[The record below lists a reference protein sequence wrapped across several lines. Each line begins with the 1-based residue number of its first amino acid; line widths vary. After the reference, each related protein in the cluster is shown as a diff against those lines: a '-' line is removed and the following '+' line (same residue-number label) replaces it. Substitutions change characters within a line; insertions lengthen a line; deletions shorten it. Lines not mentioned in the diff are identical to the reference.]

1 MKQIILTISLI
12 VFCFTGIFAQ
22 GRNTR
27 VFTIFTSAGCGCTGS
42 GGAPLNFTTHE
53 EVLAALKKACSGI
66 DFIEF
71 KGTITKAFNEVQN
84 NKNNYDGVLIIGRV
98 DNDYRLAFTGL
109 PTIVVYNLWEFQSG
123 HHYHIFTTG
132 KVKEDGKNILAGGNN
147 YTDVKILTA
156 QLDRRNLCSPEVRES
171 MFNDLVSKIRLIKA
185 LKELRETKILMVK
198 SDKNEIISSVNYKF
212 GDYDQEYPADHN
224 ERYLRNFK
232 ELLGVEIIVTEADEF
247 YEAYKNTDVRKAEET
262 ADLWIK
268 GARKVEASRPEIVK
282 SARGYLAL
290 DALREKYNCNAVST
304 HVRSVTESGE
314 LKDRFNPGLGM
325 ELGFKT
331 RGIMAVCQNYPDLLL
346 SQVLAYLLTGR
357 PSMLG
362 DQMYDIDN
370 SVEIVLHCGIPINP
384 WGDDRRLPY
393 TIRTHAE
400 SPLRDRPDQPGSST
414 GLTAEWP
421 VGESVTFWEIHSLIG
436 QIRLHTGVTVNG
448 RAIYPGGEDIDNVM
462 CTAKVISKVENIR
475 KVRDQHFP
483 SRYGIHHCITLGD
496 LRQQIKD
503 LGILMGIEVIERDR

>member
-22 GRNTR
+22 SRNTR

-132 KVKEDGKNILAGGNN
+132 KVKEDGKNILEGGNN

-171 MFNDLVSKIRLIKA
+171 MFNDLVSKTRLIKA

-198 SDKNEIISSVNYKF
+198 SDKNEIIASVNYKF
-212 GDYDQEYPADHN
+212 GDFDQEYPADHN

-232 ELLGVEIIVTEADEF
+232 ELLGIDIIVAEADEF
-247 YEAYKNTDVRKAEET
+247 YREYKNTDVRKAEET

-268 GARKVEASRPEIVK
+268 GARKVEASRPELIK
-282 SARGYLAL
+282 SSRGYLAL

-346 SQVLAYLLTGR
+346 SQVLAYLLTG
-357 PSMLG
+357 
-362 DQMYDIDN
+362 
-370 SVEIVLHCGIPINP
+370 
-384 WGDDRRLPY
+384 
-393 TIRTHAE
+393 
-400 SPLRDRPDQPGSST
+400 
-414 GLTAEWP
+414 
-421 VGESVTFWEIHSLIG
+421 
-436 QIRLHTGVTVNG
+436 
-448 RAIYPGGEDIDNVM
+448 
-462 CTAKVISKVENIR
+462 
-475 KVRDQHFP
+475 
-483 SRYGIHHCITLGD
+483 
-496 LRQQIKD
+496 
-503 LGILMGIEVIERDR
+503 